1 VIRLTVTAENVTLEL
16 AEDIYR
22 HLSEVASSG
31 GPYAAIYDLSA
42 AKDTTMPTDAVRNFA
57 HRRPSVPMGRKHVVV
72 VGKEP
77 HIYGLAR
84 LFQIGSESMGG
95 EFQLVH
101 TLEEAYE
108 IVGARPEDFTERL
121 IWPREVTLP

>member
-1 VIRLTVTAENVTLEL
+1 MEL

-42 AKDTTMPTDAVRNFA
+42 AMNTTMPTDAVRYFA
-57 HRRPSVPMGRKHVVV
+57 HRAPSVPLGRKHVVV
-72 VGKEP
+72 GKER

-84 LFQIGSESMGG
+84 LFEIWRDYNSEQF
-95 EFQLVH
+95 EVVH
-101 TLEEAYE
+101 SLEEAYD
-108 IVGARPEDFTERL
+108 IVGARPEDFTECL
-121 IWPREVTLP
+121 VWPREVTLP